1 MMVDF
6 SEFQKKFRAKFMPT
20 GDKLAQMAQDK
31 MSVDKKIVEE
41 KFNSYLK
48 KLLDI
53 EFEIYQQWED
63 KCSKNII
70 LESVKRKYIKD
81 LGTFEDSLIHNY
93 KQISEFYLS
102 ISQSRK
108 SRAGVSFE
116 NQIKYLFNLLDY
128 PFETQTHLNGIV
140 DYLIPGK
147 EAFFK
152 NRTAC
157 VVISI
162 KRTLRE
168 RWREVIGELASTNA
182 GSIYI
187 LTADSDISSNKVD
200 EMANHNVNLVIWDEL
215 KESKFNSNYNVFGY
229 TTFIRVDLPSS
240 RKKWESL
247 I

>member
-1 MMVDF
+1 MSKF
-6 SEFQKKFRAKFMPT
+6 SDFQKKFRADYMPT
-20 GDKLAQMAQDK
+20 GDELAHMAQEKLD
-31 MSVDKKIVEE
+31 VKKKSIVSN
-41 KFNSYLK
+41 FNLYLK
-48 KLLDI
+48 KLLDL
-53 EFEIYQQWED
+53 EFNIYEQWED
-63 KCSKNII
+63 KCSNNII
-70 LESVKRKYIKD
+70 KESVKRSLFKD
-81 LGTFEDSLIHNY
+81 IGTFEDSLIYNY
-93 KQISEFYLS
+93 KQIGEFYLS

-108 SRAGVSFE
+108 TRAGGSFE
-116 NQIKYLFNLLDY
+116 NHIKYLFNLLEY

-140 DYLIPGK
+140 DYLIPSK

-187 LTADSDISSNKVD
+187 LTADSNISSNKVD
-200 EMANHNVNLVIWDEL
+200 EMANHNVNLVVWDEL
-215 KESKFNSNYNVFGY
+215 KESKLKDKYNVLGY
-229 TTFIRVDLPSS
+229 STFIKVDLPSS